1 MQNTNEIKFPV
12 VEIFDSIDGEGI
24 TAGCLATFI
33 RLAGCNIRC
42 GYCDTSYAL
51 NKSDGTEM
59 TVDEIVARVKEIGNK
74 RVTLTG
80 GEPLWC
86 SSVKTLIEAIMD
98 EGCRVN
104 IETNGTLD
112 IEPYTRLYGV
122 IITMDYKT
130 LSSKMNEQMN
140 LGNIR
145 KLRRFDVLKIVCQ
158 ESDFE
163 DVEQML
169 KAYRPRCKVFL
180 SPIYGKVKPV
190 KLVDFA
196 KHLRDEGIY
205 NVRVQVQLHKIIWN
219 PDERGV

>member
-1 MQNTNEIKFPV
+1 M

-42 GYCDTSYAL
+42 GYCDTPYAL
-51 NKSDGTEM
+51 KKEDGKDM
-59 TVDEIVARVKEIGNK
+59 TLAEIVERVVKIGNK
-74 RVTLTG
+74 HVTLTG

-86 SSVKTLIEAIMD
+86 DRVKTLIEAVID
-98 EGCRVN
+98 EGHRVN
-104 IETNGTLD
+104 IETNGTLP
-112 IEPYTRLYGV
+112 IEPYTQLYGV

-130 LSSKMNEQMN
+130 LSSGMNGQMN
-140 LGNIR
+140 LEN
-145 KLRRFDVLKIVCQ
+145 LRRLRSFDVLKIVCQ

-163 DVEQML
+163 DIEQML
-169 KAYRPRCKVFL
+169 KTYRPRCKIFL
-180 SPIYGKVKPV
+180 SPIYGKIEPV

-219 PDERGV
+219 PNEKGV

>member
-1 MQNTNEIKFPV
+1 MNEIKFPV

-42 GYCDTSYAL
+42 GYCDTPYAL
-51 NKSDGTEM
+51 KKEDGGEM
-59 TVDEIVARVKEIGNK
+59 TLAEIVERVEKIGNK
-74 RVTLTG
+74 HVTLTG

-86 SSVKTLIEAIMD
+86 DRVKTLIEAVCN
-98 EGCRVN
+98 EGHRVN
-104 IETNGTLD
+104 IETNGTLP
-112 IEPYTRLYGV
+112 IEPYTQLYGV

-130 LSSKMNEQMN
+130 ISSGMNGQMN
-140 LGNIR
+140 LENLR
-145 KLRRFDVLKIVCQ
+145 RLRRFDVLKIVCQ

-163 DVEQML
+163 DIEQML
-169 KAYRPRCKVFL
+169 KTCRPRCKIFL
-180 SPIYGKVKPV
+180 SPIYGKIEPV

-196 KHLRDEGIY
+196 KRLRDEGIY

-219 PDERGV
+219 PNEKGV

>member
-42 GYCDTSYAL
+42 GYCDTPYAL
-51 NKSDGTEM
+51 RPTDGEYM
-59 TVDEIVARVKEIGNK
+59 TIDEIMERVEAIGNK
-74 RVTLTG
+74 HVTLTG
-80 GEPLWC
+80 GEPLWY
-86 SSVKTLIEAIMD
+86 SPVKTLIEAIMSD
-98 EGCRVN
+98 GRRVN

-112 IEPYTRLYGV
+112 IGPYTQLYGA

-130 LSSKMNEQMN
+130 ISSKMNEQMN
-140 LGNIR
+140 LNNIS
-145 KLRRFDVLKIVCQ
+145 KLRRIDVLKIVCQ

-163 DVEQML
+163 DIEQML
-169 KAYRPRCKVFL
+169 KTYKPRCKIFL
-180 SPIYGKVKPV
+180 SPIYGKIEPV
-190 KLVDFA
+190 KLVEFA
-196 KHLRDEGIY
+196 KRLRSEGIY
-205 NVRVQVQLHKIIWN
+205 NVRVQVQLHKIIWK

>member
-1 MQNTNEIKFPV
+1 MNEIKFPV

-51 NKSDGTEM
+51 KKEEGKEM
-59 TVDEIVARVKEIGNK
+59 TLDEIMDRVMAIGNK
-74 RVTLTG
+74 HVTLTG
-80 GEPLWC
+80 GEPLWRDH
-86 SSVKTLIEAIMD
+86 VKTLIEAIID
-98 EGCRVN
+98 EGYRVN
-104 IETNGTLD
+104 IETNGTLH

-130 LSSKMNEQMN
+130 LSSGMNGQMN
-140 LGNIR
+140 LENLR
-145 KLRRFDVLKIVCQ
+145 RLRRFDVLKIVCQ

-163 DVEQML
+163 DIEQML
-169 KAYRPRCKVFL
+169 KTYRPRCKIFL
-180 SPIYGKVKPV
+180 SPIYGKIKPV

-205 NVRVQVQLHKIIWN
+205 NVRVQVQLHKIIWSPN
-219 PDERGV
+219 EKGV

>member
-1 MQNTNEIKFPV
+1 MLNTNEIKFPV

-51 NKSDGTEM
+51 KKEDGNEM
-59 TVDEIVARVKEIGNK
+59 TLDEIMERVEAIGNK
-74 RVTLTG
+74 HVTLTG

-86 SSVKTLIEAIMD
+86 DRVKTLIEAIIN
-98 EGCRVN
+98 EGHRVN
-104 IETNGTLD
+104 IETNGTLP
-112 IEPYTRLYGV
+112 IEPYTQLYGV

-130 LSSKMNEQMN
+130 ISSGMNEQMYC
-140 LGNIR
+140 GNIR

-163 DVEQML
+163 DIEQML
-169 KAYRPRCKVFL
+169 KTYRPRCKIFL
-180 SPIYGKVKPV
+180 SPIYGKIEPV

-219 PDERGV
+219 PNEKGV

>member
-1 MQNTNEIKFPV
+1 MLNTNEIKFPV

-42 GYCDTSYAL
+42 GYCDTPYAL
-51 NKSDGTEM
+51 KKEVGKDM
-59 TVDEIVARVKEIGNK
+59 TLAEIVERVEKIGNK
-74 RVTLTG
+74 HVTLTG

-86 SSVKTLIEAIMD
+86 NRVKTLIEAIID
-98 EGCRVN
+98 EGHRVN
-104 IETNGTLD
+104 IETNGTLP
-112 IEPYTRLYGV
+112 IEPYTQLYGV

-130 LSSKMNEQMN
+130 LSSGMNGQMN
-140 LGNIR
+140 LENLR
-145 KLRRFDVLKIVCQ
+145 RLRRFDVLKIVCQ

-163 DVEQML
+163 DIEQML
-169 KAYRPRCKVFL
+169 KTYRPRCKIFL
-180 SPIYGKVKPV
+180 SPIYGKFEPV

-196 KHLRDEGIY
+196 KYLRDEGIY

-219 PDERGV
+219 PNEKGV

>member
-1 MQNTNEIKFPV
+1 MLNTNEIKFPV

-51 NKSDGTEM
+51 KKEDGKDM
-59 TVDEIVARVKEIGNK
+59 TLAEIVERVVKIGNK
-74 RVTLTG
+74 HVTLTG

-86 SSVKTLIEAIMD
+86 DRVKTLIEAIIA
-98 EGCRVN
+98 EGHRVN
-104 IETNGTLD
+104 IETNGTLP
-112 IEPYTRLYGV
+112 IEPYTQLYGV

-130 LSSKMNEQMN
+130 ISSGMNGQMN
-140 LGNIR
+140 LENLR
-145 KLRRFDVLKIVCQ
+145 RLRRFDVLKIVCQ

-163 DVEQML
+163 DIEQML
-169 KAYRPRCKVFL
+169 ETYRPRCKIFL
-180 SPIYGKVKPV
+180 SPIYGKIEPV

-196 KHLRDEGIY
+196 KHLRNEGIY

-219 PDERGV
+219 PNEKGV

>member
-1 MQNTNEIKFPV
+1 M

-42 GYCDTSYAL
+42 GYCDTPYAL
-51 NKSDGTEM
+51 KKEDGKDM
-59 TVDEIVARVKEIGNK
+59 TLAEIVERVVKIGNK
-74 RVTLTG
+74 HVTLTG

-86 SSVKTLIEAIMD
+86 DRVKTLIEAVID
-98 EGCRVN
+98 EGHRVN
-104 IETNGTLD
+104 IETNGTLP
-112 IEPYTRLYGV
+112 IEPYTQLYGV

-130 LSSKMNEQMN
+130 LSSGMNGQMN
-140 LGNIR
+140 LEN
-145 KLRRFDVLKIVCQ
+145 LRRLRSFDVLKIVCQ

-163 DVEQML
+163 DIEQML
-169 KAYRPRCKVFL
+169 KTYRPRCKIFL
-180 SPIYGKVKPV
+180 SPIYGKIKPV

-219 PDERGV
+219 PNEKGV

>member
-42 GYCDTSYAL
+42 GYCDTPYAL
-51 NKSDGTEM
+51 KKEDGKEM
-59 TVDEIVARVKEIGNK
+59 TLAEIIKRVKEIGNK
-74 RVTLTG
+74 HVTLTG

-86 SSVKTLIEAIMD
+86 GRVKTLIEAIIA
-98 EGCRVN
+98 EGHRVN
-104 IETNGTLD
+104 IETNGTLP
-112 IEPYTRLYGV
+112 IEPYTQLYGV

-130 LSSKMNEQMN
+130 ISSGMNGQMN
-140 LGNIR
+140 LENLR
-145 KLRRFDVLKIVCQ
+145 RLRRFDVLKIVCQ

-163 DVEQML
+163 DIKQML
-169 KAYRPRCKVFL
+169 KTYRPRCKIFL
-180 SPIYGKVKPV
+180 SPIYGKIEPV
-190 KLVDFA
+190 RLVEFA

-219 PDERGV
+219 PNEKGV